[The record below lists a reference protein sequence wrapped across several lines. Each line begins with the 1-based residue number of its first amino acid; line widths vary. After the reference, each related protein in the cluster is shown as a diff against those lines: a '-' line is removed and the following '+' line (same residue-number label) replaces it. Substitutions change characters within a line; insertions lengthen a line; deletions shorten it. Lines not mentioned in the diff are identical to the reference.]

1 MRKPWCIGSVWIR
14 LAEIS
19 ISFDPGVWRTDSL
32 VLVYEMLVVNS
43 MEVFWGADAVVVAV
57 VEYVDIL
64 EVR

>member
-14 LAEIS
+14 LSEVS

-32 VLVYEMLVVNS
+32 VLVYEKLAVKG
-43 MEVFWGADAVVVAV
+43 MEVSWSAGAVVVAV
-57 VEYVDIL
+57 VEYMDML